1 MLDSHYIRIQL
12 ERIRQAGIG
21 AGHGLSSAGSA
32 RLEEHLQAMESAI
45 SRIRDEIWTRAS
57 LI

>member
-1 MLDSHYIRIQL
+1 MFDCHYIRIQL

-21 AGHGLSSAGSA
+21 AGHGLSSGGSTQ
-32 RLEEHLQAMESAI
+32 LQEHLDMMESAI
-45 SRIRDEIWTRAS
+45 SRIRDEIWSRAS